1 MHRTRRPPLA
11 AGLALALATT
21 LVLWVSA
28 ASAQSL
34 VLSNL
39 VVDNQAG
46 NLKARFGVSVDGV
59 AELTESLQNGVTLAL
74 TCKAKLS
81 RKSGMFANPQLAAA
95 EMTSRL
101 KYDSLT
107 REYALFLPGRE
118 APLKNAGLQELLRA
132 GWGELTLDMGP
143 WHMLERSKEYTLGL
157 DIRLHQ
163 TEIPNWFRRTL
174 FFWAWDVAPST
185 TYQLHFTY

>member
-1 MHRTRRPPLA
+1 MPLCRTPRPA
-11 AGLALALATT
+11 ATLALALC
-21 LVLWVSA
+21 LCLWAQA

-46 NLKARFGVSVDGV
+46 SLMARFGVSVDGV
-59 AELTESLQNGVTLAL
+59 AELTESLQSGVTLAL
-74 TCKAKLS
+74 TCKAELS
-81 RKSGMFANPQLAAA
+81 KKSGLFGGTPIGKA

-107 REYALFLPGRE
+107 KEYALLLPGRE
-118 APLKNAGLQELLRA
+118 APLKNAGLNDLLRA

-143 WHMLERSKEYTLGL
+143 WHKLERNREYTLAL

-163 TEIPNWFRRTL
+163 TDIPNWFKRTL
-174 FFWAWDVAPST
+174 FFWAWDVAPSA

>member
-1 MHRTRRPPLA
+1 MHRTRRPTLA
-11 AGLALALATT
+11 AATAFALAL
-21 LVLWVSA
+21 VLWASA
-28 ASAQSL
+28 AHAQTL

-46 NLKARFGVSVDGV
+46 SLMARFGVSVDGV
-59 AELTESLQNGVTLAL
+59 AELTESLHNGVTLAL
-74 TCKAKLS
+74 TCKAELS
-81 RKSGMFANPQLAAA
+81 KKSGLFGSPQLSKA

-107 REYALFLPGRE
+107 KEYALFLPGRE
-118 APLKNAGLQELLRA
+118 APLKNAGLNELLRA

-143 WHMLERSKEYTLGL
+143 WRMLERNKDYSLAL
-157 DIRLHQ
+157 DIRLQQ
-163 TEIPNWFRRTL
+163 TDIPNWFKRTL
-174 FFWAWDVAPST
+174 FFWAWDVAPSA